1 MLDTDFATLMQV
13 HHQTGVALAQ
23 VELAFGKDAELKD
36 AARRI
41 ARDEQAKVKQYQR
54 WLKAHPTN

>member
-1 MLDTDFATLMQV
+1 MQV

-23 VELAFGKDAELKD
+23 VELALGKDAELKD

-41 ARDEQAKVKQYQR
+41 VRDEQAEVKQYQR